1 MSKRFDREAMLQLPH
16 ADVRA
21 RYQAMFGAP
30 PRSPNKVWM
39 VNQME
44 ERHAARKAESQGA
57 RTASRG
63 APSRG
68 APSRKRTTRLAR
80 GPATVADEAFDA
92 ATAAGAAPECEA
104 APSPGAEAPEEASL
118 AGTAPDSATQERG
131 RYRSMTV
138 EDLRR
143 LYEEKVGRTTQS
155 VDQPYLIW
163 KITQAEKGKIRLG
176 RVAPGQRREGML
188 AGADKTLPLTLT
200 AAAVAAVDGAWART
214 GFPNRMSF
222 MRTAIREAL
231 LRRGE
236 SDAATHFP
244 EKGVAEA

>member
-21 RYQAMFGAP
+21 RYQAMFGEP

-44 ERHAARKAESQGA
+44 ERHASRTNEKSESRA
-57 RTASRG
+57 A
-63 APSRG
+63 SRG

-80 GPATVADEAFDA
+80 GPATVADEALDA
-92 ATAAGAAPECEA
+92 AAAGAAPECEA
-104 APSPGAEAPEEASL
+104 APSPRAEAPDDASL
-118 AGTAPDSATQERG
+118 VGTGPDGAAHERG

-138 EDLRR
+138 EELRR

-176 RVAPGQRREGML
+176 RVAPGQRREGTL

-200 AAAVAAVDGAWART
+200 AAAVDAVDGAWART

-236 SDAATHFP
+236 SDAAAHFP